1 MDTKT
6 IRQKAIEA
14 YPDDRHPLA
23 VATANTYFLRKGFEK
38 GYKQAHEETLEQVV
52 KFLECVRL
60 QDYQDEEDGTIYWG
74 ELISDIKKFGI

>member
-23 VATANTYFLRKGFEK
+23 VATANTHFLREGFEK
-38 GYKQAHEETLEQVV
+38 GYEQALREIVQE
-52 KFLECVRL
+52 
-60 QDYQDEEDGTIYWG
+60 
-74 ELISDIKKFGI
+74 IKEKFGI